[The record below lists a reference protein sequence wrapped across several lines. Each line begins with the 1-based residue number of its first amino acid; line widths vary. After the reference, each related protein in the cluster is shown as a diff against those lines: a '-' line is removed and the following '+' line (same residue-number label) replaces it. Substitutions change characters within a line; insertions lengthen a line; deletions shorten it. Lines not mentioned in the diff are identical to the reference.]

1 MFTSFIK
8 FFVSL
13 LVIIAISAT
22 TGCRTE
28 ERAGPEQQP
37 SELNVERQD
46 RELATIPLLPFG
58 NPSNATTDV
67 ENADNFLVVRDGYT
81 LSYNNSRGTLN
92 WIAWRTTAADLGAR
106 RERSLFRADESLP
119 RGFRKIQYYDYSG
132 SGYDRGHMVPAA
144 DRFGDEKRMDETFL
158 MTNIVPQTGGL
169 NQFPWNKFES
179 YARGIVRKGNEV
191 YTIAGVY
198 GENGRLRGKV
208 TVPTNCWKVVV
219 VFRRGETSITAR
231 TQIIAVDMP
240 NVEGIEDVSW
250 EMYKT
255 TVRSIEAKT
264 GLDLFSALP
273 REFQDVIET
282 RQMMLSR

>member
-1 MFTSFIK
+1 MFTSSIK
-8 FFVSL
+8 FFAGL
-13 LVIIAISAT
+13 IVIIAISVMI
-22 TGCRTE
+22 GCRTA
-28 ERAGPEQQP
+28 ERFG
-37 SELNVERQD
+37 SERQPND
-46 RELATIPLLPFG
+46 SNVQQQNRESVAIPQLPFG
-58 NPSNATTDV
+58 NPSNATADV
-67 ENADNFLVVRDGYT
+67 ESANNLLVVRDGYA

-92 WIAWRTTAADLGAR
+92 WIAWRTTAADLGPR
-106 RERSLFRADESLP
+106 RERSQFRADESLP

-144 DRFGDEKRMDETFL
+144 DRFGNEERMDETFL
-158 MTNIVPQTGGL
+158 MTNIVPQTGDL

-198 GENGRLRGKV
+198 GEEGRLRGKV

-219 VFRRGETSITAR
+219 VLRPGETSITNR

-240 NVEGIEDVSW
+240 NVDGIEDVNW

-255 TVRSIEAKT
+255 TVRSIELKT
-264 GLDLFSALP
+264 GLDMFSSLP
-273 REFQDVIET
+273 REVQDVIET
-282 RQMMLSR
+282 RHMMKSR